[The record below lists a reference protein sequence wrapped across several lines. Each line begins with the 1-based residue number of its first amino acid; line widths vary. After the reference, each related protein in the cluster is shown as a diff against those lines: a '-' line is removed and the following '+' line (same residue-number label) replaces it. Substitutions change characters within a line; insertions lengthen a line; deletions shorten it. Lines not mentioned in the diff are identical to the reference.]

1 VASLPSAPS
10 AALRMPPLEHPIM
23 LPAAFLL
30 TTIAASIVLVIG
42 RDASLKRRLNPLL
55 FGANIAIVG
64 AIWLVAG
71 RAAAGGFVVLLAVT
85 AFVVTTRATRFCD
98 ACGFTIFP
106 RGITR
111 VRHCP
116 RCKDDLRAQ
125 ASARAAGI
133 ARDGR
138 LMRSV

>member
-1 VASLPSAPS
+1 MAFLPSAPFP
-10 AALRMPPLEHPIM
+10 ALRMPPLDHPYL
-23 LPAAFLL
+23 LPAAFVLS
-30 TTIAASIVLVIG
+30 TGAAAVMLAIG

-55 FGANIAIVG
+55 FGANIAIVA

-71 RAAAGGFVVLLAVT
+71 RAAAGAFVVLLAVT
-85 AFVVTTRATRFCD
+85 TFVVTTRATRFCD

-106 RGITR
+106 RGLSR
-111 VRHCP
+111 SRHCP

>member
-1 VASLPSAPS
+1 MA
-10 AALRMPPLEHPIM
+10 PLEHPIA
-23 LPAAFLL
+23 LPIAFLL
-30 TTIAASIVLVIG
+30 STAAAAVVLAIG

-55 FGANIAIVG
+55 FGANVAIVA

-71 RAAAGGFVVLLAVT
+71 RAMAGAFVVLLALAALMVT
-85 AFVVTTRATRFCD
+85 IRATRFCD

-106 RGITR
+106 RGLSR
-111 VRHCP
+111 VRNCP

-138 LMRSV
+138 MMRGA

>member
-1 VASLPSAPS
+1 MLPLA
-10 AALRMPPLEHPIM
+10 HPIM
-23 LPAAFLL
+23 LPAAFVVA
-30 TTIAASIVLVIG
+30 TGAAAVVLAMG

-55 FGANIAIVG
+55 FGANAALVG
-64 AIWLVAG
+64 ALWLVAG
-71 RAAAGGFVVLLAVT
+71 RAAAGALVVLLAV
-85 AFVVTTRATRFCD
+85 AALMVAVRATRFCD

-106 RGITR
+106 RGLAS

-116 RCKDDLRAQ
+116 KCKDDLRAQ

-138 LMRSV
+138 MMRGA

>member
-1 VASLPSAPS
+1 
-10 AALRMPPLEHPIM
+10 MPPLEHPIM
-23 LPAAFLL
+23 LPAAFLFS
-30 TTIAASIVLVIG
+30 TIAAGVVLAIG

-55 FGANIAIVG
+55 FGANVAIVTT
-64 AIWLVAG
+64 IWLVAG
-71 RAAAGGFVVLLAVT
+71 RAMAGAFVVLLAL
-85 AFVVTTRATRFCD
+85 AALLVTTRATRFCD

-106 RGITR
+106 RGISR

-138 LMRSV
+138 LMRGV